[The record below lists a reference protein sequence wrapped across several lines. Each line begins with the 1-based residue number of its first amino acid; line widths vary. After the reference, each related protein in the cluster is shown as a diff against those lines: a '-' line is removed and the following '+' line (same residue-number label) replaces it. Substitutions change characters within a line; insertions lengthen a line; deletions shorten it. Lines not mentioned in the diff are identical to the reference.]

1 MNLLLTLL
9 LYVIEIYK
17 FILIA
22 AVLVSWVAPNSEH
35 PVIQLLEKLTE
46 PVLGRL
52 RRIIPPFG
60 GLDLSPMIAIIAL
73 NYLPRLLIG

>member
-1 MNLLLTLL
+1 MILLLEL
-9 LYVIEIYK
+9 IQIYK

-35 PVIQLLEKLTE
+35 PVVLLLEKVTE
-46 PVLGRL
+46 PVLGFL

-73 NYLPRLLIG
+73 NYLPRLLLG